1 MDIQWPSYDDDD
13 GLCFDDDD
21 PGDLYQFTPD
31 EIHTS
36 TQRPLNDHA
45 TKCGIL
51 VQVETDPRRVQY
63 LEQALID
70 GLSSGPSLCSK
81 DSPPSSFRV
90 LPEKVMRLI
99 LGAVVLCFVLPGAQ
113 NNRRSQ
119 SRIIAEP
126 TLPSTHLPHLC
137 ARR

>member
-13 GLCFDDDD
+13 GPCFDDDD

-31 EIHTS
+31 EIHTT
-36 TQRPLNDHA
+36 TQRPLNDHV
-45 TKCGIL
+45 TKCGIV

-90 LPEKVMRLI
+90 LPGKGDETDSWCGCVVFCPSWRTEQPEKPI
-99 LGAVVLCFVLPGAQ
+99 
-113 NNRRSQ
+113 
-119 SRIIAEP
+119 
-126 TLPSTHLPHLC
+126 
-137 ARR
+137 

>member
-31 EIHTS
+31 EIHAS
-36 TQRPLNDHA
+36 TQRPLNDQA

-81 DSPPSSFRV
+81 DSTPSSFRV

-99 LGAVVLCFVLPGAQ
+99 LGAVVLCFVLPGTQ